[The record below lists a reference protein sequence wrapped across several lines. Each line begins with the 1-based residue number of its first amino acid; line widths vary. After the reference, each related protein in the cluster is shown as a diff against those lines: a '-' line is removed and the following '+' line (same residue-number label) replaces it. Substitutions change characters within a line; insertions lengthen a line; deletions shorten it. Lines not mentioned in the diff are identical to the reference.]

1 MKMMKMTLMIN
12 TLKIVKMKNSIIIIT
27 LLISFMSFGQNKI
40 WTLQECVAYA
50 LENNITVKQ
59 AENTLL
65 TNKQDIL
72 GAKGNFLPSIS
83 GSLGSGVNLGSG
95 FNPVTN
101 QRINSTV
108 FSGSYNVSLNQTI
121 FNGFRNLNVYK
132 QAKLNLEQN
141 ELELK
146 RIQDDISLNV
156 VNNYLN
162 ILFNKENLETAEAQV
177 EFSKKQLE
185 QVKGLVEAGVQARAD
200 IFDSEATLSRDQQSL
215 VVAEN
220 NFDLAKLALSQL
232 LQLSFEGF
240 DVEIIDVDTPSSSL
254 LYDDIKPIL
263 NYALENRNEIKV
275 AEKRIENA
283 ELNTEISKAGYLPSL
298 SFSYGYGSS
307 ASFIRPRTFQDP
319 VTGVT
324 LTAPESS
331 LFTQFDLNDGNR
343 FNLNLNIPIFSRFQ
357 NKTAVARSKI
367 QEDNNKLQLEQAK
380 IDLEATIQRA
390 FTDAKAG
397 FKAYEAAKSSLTS
410 QQLAFENSK
419 ERYDIGA
426 LNSFELEQARI
437 QLINAEAS
445 LINAKYDFV
454 FRNKILDFYLGKS
467 LTD

>member
-1 MKMMKMTLMIN
+1 MTLMIN

-27 LLISFMSFGQNKI
+27 LLISFISFGQNKI
-40 WTLQECVAYA
+40 WTLQECIAYA
-50 LENNITVKQ
+50 LENNIQVKQ
-59 AENTLL
+59 GENTLL
-65 TNKQDIL
+65 INDQDIL
-72 GAKGNFLPSIS
+72 GAKGDFLPSIS

-108 FSGSYNVSLNQTI
+108 FSGSYNVNLNQTI
-121 FNGFRNLNVYK
+121 FNGFSVLNRYK
-132 QAKLNLEQN
+132 QAKLNREQN
-141 ELELK
+141 ELELN
-146 RIQDDISLNV
+146 RIRDDISLNV
-156 VNNYLN
+156 VNFYLN
-162 ILFNKENLETAEAQV
+162 ILFNIENLETAKAQV

-185 QVKGLVEAGVQARAD
+185 QVKGLVDVGVQPRAN
-200 IFDSEATLSRDQQSL
+200 IFDSQATLSRDEQSL
-215 VVAEN
+215 TVAQN
-220 NFDLAKLALSQL
+220 NFDLSLLSLSQL
-232 LQLSFEGF
+232 LQLPFEGF
-240 DVEIIDVDTPSSSL
+240 NVEIIDVDTPSNAL
-254 LYDDIKPIL
+254 LYNDIRPIL
-263 NYALENRNEIKV
+263 NYAFENRNEIKV

-283 ELNTEISKAGYLPSL
+283 ILSKEISKAGYYPSL
-298 SFSYGYGSS
+298 SFGYGYGSS

-319 VTGVT
+319 NTGLT
-324 LTAPESS
+324 LTAPENS

-367 QEDNNKLQLEQAK
+367 QIDNSKLQLEQAK
-380 IDLEATIQRA
+380 IDLESTIQQA
-390 FTDAKAG
+390 FTNAKAG
-397 FKAYEAAKSSLTS
+397 FKSYEAAKASLES

-419 ERYDIGA
+419 ERYNIGS